1 MIEYGVGEELVGY
14 VTKGVS
20 SLALFLDLFAIAYSG
35 KTEYLDELKKAADLN
50 EE

>member
-20 SLALFLDLFAIAYSG
+20 TLALFLDLFAITYSG
-35 KTEYLDELKKAADLN
+35 KTEYLEELKKSCQFK
-50 EE
+50 